1 MERGIKG
8 VLEEDRKDVFLAVP
22 RVDNHESSWFCALQY
37 LEEEYRKGAR
47 EDDPMPPVQPYHY
60 GSHYSN
66 SGTVLHF
73 LVRMP
78 PFTKM
83 FLAYQG
89 KDVFHSHPKSHSGSS
104 GKKNFTGFLKLTNPR
119 NSYFITKI
127 LLRKSCSKSSYI

>member
-1 MERGIKG
+1 MKPIAVQSKEK
-8 VLEEDRKDVFLAVP
+8 EDRY
-22 RVDNHESSWFCALQY
+22 VDNYRVRPVVHQMCFTSVPDVLVRKHVFSFVQY
-37 LEEEYRKGAR
+37 LEEEYKKGIR

-89 KDVFHSHPKSHSGSS
+89 ESH
-104 GKKNFTGFLKLTNPR
+104 L
-119 NSYFITKI
+119 
-127 LLRKSCSKSSYI
+127 